1 MSIEV
6 KNIDK
11 YFGNFHVLRDVSLRA
26 ELGEL
31 LALLGPSGSGKTTL
45 LRVIAGLERQ
55 DRGQVWHHDDDVSG
69 QPVRDRNVG
78 FVFQHFA
85 LFSHLDVFE
94 NIAFALRVRK
104 RPQAEVRA
112 RVDELLQLVQLHG
125 YERRLP
131 AQLSGGQRQRV
142 ALARALAA
150 RPKVLLLDEPFSALD
165 AQVRKDLRAWLRR
178 LHDEV
183 RTTCLFVTHD
193 QEEAFELADRVVL
206 FREGAIEQVG
216 TPQELYDQPNSA
228 FVMQF
233 LGHVQLLDGVVR
245 GDVWGSAEGGI
256 QLPVPAGIAEGPTQ
270 AAVRVHDVDLL
281 PIGAGE
287 GWPAQVER
295 VHSSGPRQTVTLR
308 VGPQA
313 VPLRVELL
321 GEHGTAPQA
330 GDRVRVWPRQVRF
343 WAVAASG
350 PG

>member
-11 YFGNFHVLRDVSLRA
+11 HFDAFHVLRDVSLRV
-26 ELGEL
+26 ESGEL
-31 LALLGPSGSGKTTL
+31 VALLGPSGSGKTTL

-55 DRGQVWHHDDDVSG
+55 DRGQVWHHDDNVSG
-69 QPVRDRNVG
+69 QPVRERNVG

-112 RVDELLQLVQLHG
+112 RVDELLRLVQLHG
-125 YERRLP
+125 YEHRLP

-206 FREGAIEQVG
+206 FRDGAIEQVG
-216 TPQELYDQPNSA
+216 TPDQLYREPSSA
-228 FVMQF
+228 FVMKF
-233 LGHVQLLDGVVR
+233 LGHVQLLDG
-245 GDVWGSAEGGI
+245 DVAGEQWRSRDGAL
-256 QLPVPAGIAEGPTQ
+256 QLPVPHGLAAGPTQ
-270 AAVRVHDVDLL
+270 AALRLHDVDLL
-281 PIGAGE
+281 PAGASE

-295 VHSSGPRQTVTLR
+295 LHSSGPRLTVTLR
-308 VGPQA
+308 VGPGA
-313 VPLRVELL
+313 LPLRVELV
-321 GEHGTAPQA
+321 GEHGAAPQP
-330 GDRVRVWPRQVRF
+330 GDHVRVWPRQVRF
-343 WAVAASG
+343 WAG
-350 PG
+350 